1 MGAEPYMNTAMSKLH
16 GILQRLRQAPVA
28 RRAGL
33 LRYHGAW
40 GPGVRLL
47 QNLRF
52 RNKVWVLVVCLML
65 PLGLLLWHVGAEVRS
80 ELRDAG
86 RSVTTMAAYR
96 SILDEQ
102 EALLNIG
109 VALGLEPDEPSQSG
123 RLAAALAE
131 EQRRHE
137 ALGSAIHAEPQLQR
151 GLGEQL
157 QLAAR
162 ARSVLA
168 ELQRP
173 AADRS
178 ASARARHLEDLD
190 EAVLRLDRMRAA
202 LLRDPAAGL
211 RDNHAGRE
219 FAILQSGGLDHLSP
233 LQHLVHQSGR
243 AAVELHRTALSGQRA
258 LGLRLVEQAVAMEMR
273 LDSVQADLALMGA
286 SGRLD
291 AAQLRRQTDL
301 LMGYARQV
309 RRLGQSALGSKGD
322 VDAVAAAGL
331 DSNALQAL
339 LTQASGAARAL
350 QAQVIAAADR
360 ILAERR
366 QALMAE
372 AWSTAAITL
381 SGLLVMGYLMVCL
394 DKVVGG
400 GLGELRN
407 RVEALARGDMSE
419 RAEARGTDEVGQT
432 LTALAQSTRR
442 MASLFEAVTQG
453 VAAVSF
459 ASREVAVGNAGLN
472 GRTHDIQRSIE
483 DVGGRARASM
493 EAMNRAGSEVDRI
506 AGEMREVQADAQR
519 SRKAMVALMQR
530 MAGLRAK
537 SREIAR
543 VVQMV
548 ETVAHQT
555 RLLSLNAS
563 VEAARA
569 GGAGKGFAVVAQEVR
584 GLAQRSE
591 AAAHKIGE
599 IVKASVTEIE
609 EGGQLSERVG
619 DSVRQTDERLAEM
632 AGLMAEIVRLTQDGC
647 EQSHEVVGITR
658 QVEDSAGGN
667 ARMVEQLA
675 HASAGLREQGDN
687 LKRSMQHFVFG

>member
-1 MGAEPYMNTAMSKLH
+1 MKPAMTQLH
-16 GILQRLRQAPVA
+16 RLLERLRAAPA
-28 RRAGL
+28 RRRGGL

-52 RNKVWVLVVCLML
+52 RNKAWVLVVCLML
-65 PLGLLLWHVGAEVRS
+65 PLGFLLWHVAAEVRG
-80 ELRDAG
+80 ELRDAR
-86 RSVTTMAAYR
+86 RSVNTMAVYR
-96 SILDEQ
+96 AILDEQ
-102 EALLNIG
+102 EALLNVG
-109 VALGLEPDEPSQSG
+109 VALSLG
-123 RLAAALAE
+123 RDDPNQPPHLAISVAE
-131 EQRRHE
+131 EVRRHE
-137 ALGSAIHAEPQLQR
+137 ALVSAVAAQPTLQR
-151 GLGEQL
+151 ALGEQM
-157 QLAAR
+157 QLAG
-162 ARSVLA
+162 RSRTVLTELPRSTA
-168 ELQRP
+168 ELTPQ
-173 AADRS
+173 ALS
-178 ASARARHLEDLD
+178 HHLEDLD
-190 EAVLRLDRMRAA
+190 EAVLRLDQMRAA
-202 LLRDPAAGL
+202 LLRDPAAGML
-211 RDNHAGRE
+211 DSHAGRE
-219 FAILQSGGLDHLSP
+219 ISSLQSGGLDHLSP

-243 AAVELHRTALSGQRA
+243 AAIALQRAALQGQRA
-258 LGLRLVEQAVAMEMR
+258 MGLRLVEQAVAMEMR
-273 LDSVQADLALMGA
+273 LDSVQTELASLA
-286 SGRLD
+286 ATGRLD
-291 AAQLRRQTDL
+291 AAQLRRETDL
-301 LMGYARQV
+301 LQGYARQV
-309 RRLGQSALGSKGD
+309 RRLGQVALSSRGD
-322 VDAVAAAGL
+322 VDVMASAGL
-331 DSNALQAL
+331 DANALQAL
-339 LTQASGAARAL
+339 VVQASDASRAL
-350 QAQVIAAADR
+350 QAQVITAADR
-360 ILAERR
+360 ILVERGE
-366 QALMAE
+366 ALMAE
-372 AWSTAAITL
+372 ALVTAAITL

-400 GLGELRN
+400 GLGELRD

-419 RAEARGTDEVGQT
+419 RAEARGTDEVGQA
-432 LTALAQSTRR
+432 LNALAQSTRR
-442 MASLFEAVTQG
+442 MSSLFEAVTQG

-472 GRTHDIQRSIE
+472 GRTQDIQRSIE

-506 AGEMREVQADAQR
+506 AGEMRDVQADAQR
-519 SRKAMVALMQR
+519 SRKAMAALMER

-569 GGAGKGFAVVAQEVR
+569 GTAGKGFAVVAQEVR

-591 AAAHKIGE
+591 SAAHKIAE
-599 IVKASVTEIE
+599 IVKASVNEIE
-609 EGGQLSERVG
+609 EGGQLSERVSE
-619 DSVRQTDERLAEM
+619 SVRQTDERLAEM

>member
-1 MGAEPYMNTAMSKLH
+1 MTQLH
-16 GILQRLRQAPVA
+16 RLFERLRAAPA
-28 RRAGL
+28 QRRGGL

-52 RNKVWVLVVCLML
+52 RNKAWVLVVCLML
-65 PLGLLLWHVGAEVRS
+65 PMGFLLWHVSTEVHG
-80 ELRDAG
+80 ELQDAG
-86 RSVTTMAAYR
+86 RSLNTMSVYR
-96 SILDEQ
+96 AILDEQ
-102 EALLNIG
+102 EALLNVG
-109 VALGLEPDEPSQSG
+109 VALGLGREDPNRAP
-123 RLAAALAE
+123 RLAVSLAE
-131 EQRRHE
+131 EVRRHE
-137 ALGSAIHAEPQLQR
+137 ALTTAVAAQPALQR
-151 GLGEQL
+151 AVGEQM

-162 ARSVLA
+162 ARHVLT

-173 AADRS
+173 AAELAPQDLP
-178 ASARARHLEDLD
+178 RHLEDLD
-190 EAVLRLDRMRAA
+190 EAVVRLDQMRAA
-202 LLRDPAAGL
+202 LLRDPAAGML
-211 RDNHAGRE
+211 DNHAGRE
-219 FAILQSGGLDHLSP
+219 IASLQSGGLDHLSP

-243 AAVELHRTALSGQRA
+243 AAVALQRAAPQGQRA
-258 LGLRLVEQAVAMEMR
+258 LGLRLVEQAVAMELR
-273 LDSVQADLALMGA
+273 LDSVQADLASLGA

-291 AAQLRRQTDL
+291 ASELRRETDL
-301 LMGYARQV
+301 LQGYARQV
-309 RRLGQSALGSKGD
+309 RRLGQGALGSRGEVD
-322 VDAVAAAGL
+322 VMASAGL
-331 DSNALQAL
+331 DANALQAL
-339 LTQASGAARAL
+339 VAQASDASRAL

-366 QALMAE
+366 ASLVAE
-372 AWSTAAITL
+372 ALFTAAITL
-381 SGLLVMGYLMVCL
+381 SGLLVMAYLMVCL

-400 GLGELRN
+400 GLGELRD

-419 RAEARGTDEVGQT
+419 RAEARGTDEVGQA
-432 LTALAQSTRR
+432 LNALAQSTRR
-442 MASLFEAVTQG
+442 MSSLFEAVTQG

-472 GRTHDIQRSIE
+472 GRTQDIQRSIE

-519 SRKAMVALMQR
+519 SRKAMAALMER

-548 ETVAHQT
+548 ESVAHQT

-569 GGAGKGFAVVAQEVR
+569 GAAGKGFAVVAQEVR

-591 AAAHKIGE
+591 SAAHKIAE
-599 IVKASVTEIE
+599 IVKASVSEIE
-609 EGGQLSERVG
+609 EGGQLTERVG
-619 DSVRQTDERLAEM
+619 ESVRQTDERLAEM